1 MIPTEQKSPNPIQNK
16 LLAALPSDEYDRML
30 PKLNMVEMVYD
41 TRIFE
46 LNRPISDVYFPNSG
60 IISLLAA
67 VEESS
72 TLEVGIV
79 GREGMAGLPVFLGA
93 PRSGLH
99 AVVQGDGTA
108 LRMSSADLLLECGK
122 GGKLN
127 DILKR
132 YTHSMMVQI
141 SQSSVCFRFHVI
153 EQRLARWL
161 LMTSDRM
168 QTDNFE
174 MTQDFLANMLG
185 VRREAVNRA
194 ARSLDERKIV
204 AHTRGHVRIVDR
216 DGLEAAAC
224 ACYAIIHAEERD
236 LTEKQKHSS

>member
-1 MIPTEQKSPNPIQNK
+1 MPTSHNPSKLIENK
-16 LLAALPSDEYDRML
+16 LLAALPEDEYRRIL
-30 PKLNMVEMVYD
+30 PVLDEVELIYD

-46 LNRPISDVYFPNSG
+46 LNHPISDVYFPNSG

-67 VEESS
+67 VDGSS

-79 GREGMAGLPVFLGA
+79 GQEGMAGLPVFLGA

-99 AVVQGDGTA
+99 AVVQGEGTA
-108 LRMSSADLLLECGK
+108 MRMSSAGLLSECAK

-141 SQSSVCFRFHVI
+141 SQSSVCFRFHLI

-168 QTDNFE
+168 KADDLE

-194 ARSLDERKIV
+194 GRLLEARHIV
-204 AHTRGHVRIVDR
+204 THTRGHIRIIDR
-216 DGLEAAAC
+216 LGLVASAC

-236 LTEKQKHSS
+236 LTEK